1 MNRRE
6 FILAA
11 GAFSLA
17 PSMAATDSASHGRKI
32 DKSLAVIVSDSHI
45 CGDRKWHANDE
56 AVKTLNQILALDP
69 LPAKMIVT
77 GDIAALVGLKK
88 DYVEAKNVFA
98 PIADAGIEIAWMM
111 GNHDR
116 RDAFAEVFPEWAGS
130 SEVEGRIV
138 HVVKMPSF
146 DFVLLDSLD
155 QLKKKNNHDGKVGND
170 QIRWLEKF
178 AAKTKRPFVVCTHH
192 DGRQMKSFAQ
202 KSINLGPLMR
212 GYIHGHRHSW
222 MLDALHA
229 WDHGGR
235 LVRSVGIPSAS
246 LWGDIGFV
254 AVRDKGDHA
263 EFKLHQRDCF
273 FPSPDI
279 KREKSWNLIR
289 EENDGKTIKILYR

>member
-17 PSMAATDSASHGRKI
+17 PSMAATDSAAHGRKI

-69 LPAKMIVT
+69 LPAKM
-77 GDIAALVGLKK
+77 
-88 DYVEAKNVFA
+88 
-98 PIADAGIEIAWMM
+98 
-111 GNHDR
+111 
-116 RDAFAEVFPEWAGS
+116 
-130 SEVEGRIV
+130 
-138 HVVKMPSF
+138 
-146 DFVLLDSLD
+146 
-155 QLKKKNNHDGKVGND
+155 
-170 QIRWLEKF
+170 
-178 AAKTKRPFVVCTHH
+178 
-192 DGRQMKSFAQ
+192 KSFAQ
-202 KSINLGPLMR
+202 KTINLGPLMR

-279 KREKSWNLIR
+279 KREKSWDLIR